1 MLENTILHE
10 AATASRTL
18 PAARETLKKASQL
31 LRMQND
37 YGETPLF
44 QAAQYGK
51 KMMFKFLA
59 DVVDKECLNEEDRK
73 VFFQRKD
80 EATILRILSL
90 LSTFASLHKLLLLQ
104 PIRFSRKRENIQ

>member
-1 MLENTILHE
+1 
-10 AATASRTL
+10 
-18 PAARETLKKASQL
+18 
-31 LRMQND
+31 MQND